1 MVHKISIAVLASLV
15 LHTTAASDQLPEQYK
30 LQLKPAAAST
40 ACQLNWLKAMPN
52 LTADGFTASKHH
64 SYCRE
69 KYIKCIHN
77 YGSRKAGPSTTQ
89 CGAWRDYCN
98 AQGVWPG
105 PHYLFKKKE
114 KNDEL
119 QNFH

>member
-1 MVHKISIAVLASLV
+1 MIHKTSLAVLASL
-15 LHTTAASDQLPEQYK
+15 LIHTTAASSQLQGQYK

-40 ACQLNWLKAMPN
+40 AACQLNWLKAMPN
-52 LTADGFTASKHH
+52 LTADGLTASKYH

-98 AQGVWPG
+98 GQGDWLG
-105 PHYLFKKKE
+105 PHYLLKKKE
-114 KNDEL
+114 
-119 QNFH
+119 